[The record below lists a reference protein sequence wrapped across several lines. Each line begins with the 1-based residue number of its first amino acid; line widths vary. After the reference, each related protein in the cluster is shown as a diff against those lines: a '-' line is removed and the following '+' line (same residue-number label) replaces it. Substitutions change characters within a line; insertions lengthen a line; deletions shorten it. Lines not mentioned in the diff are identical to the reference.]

1 MRAAYV
7 DGPSRRRHLL
17 GHELTLRTRSRVQ
30 PSTRAFAARQY
41 RQLTELGNERIDP
54 QRGYLDI

>member
-1 MRAAYV
+1 
-7 DGPSRRRHLL
+7 
-17 GHELTLRTRSRVQ
+17 VQ
-30 PSTRAFAARQY
+30 PSTRAFASRQY